1 MLMSPTRS
9 ALIAFTAS
17 LAIMLGLSP
26 SDAKAQ
32 RKPRPARQ
40 EPAKPPASQ
49 PIPVPEVQ
57 APKVKPKLVMVPVTA
72 TGADGRYVSDLRQD
86 EFAVLEND
94 TPQNVVLFGGVSE
107 PVSVVL
113 LLDTST
119 STQDKLGEI
128 RKAALGFIN
137 QLQSSDRVK
146 LITFDDQVT
155 EVNDFTADRAA
166 IKAAILKAQ
175 SGYGTK
181 FYDAMNVALESVKE
195 IDGRKAIVIFS
206 DGVDY
211 RSDYASAESTQ
222 RSLEDEG
229 VVVYP
234 IRFSTRVAA
243 EKLAREQAG
252 PALPTREVVKSTS
265 TNPDSQ
271 QPESIPTS
279 RPGSGRTGPLGLPS
293 PEEILGRGR
302 GSGRDRIP
310 TADGRPPAG
319 EIGADV
325 PVAQRHPRGSS
336 KGREKAP
343 EDTIGVML
351 DRLYTT
357 ADSYMKS
364 LADKSGGQ
372 LLRADDITALPA
384 AFSQI
389 ASELRTQYWL
399 GYPLPDAVRP
409 DPYLLIK
416 VTTSRP
422 GVIVRAR
429 PGYRGKG

>member
-1 MLMSPTRS
+1 MRLMRS
-9 ALIAFTAS
+9 VLIAFTAS
-17 LAIMLGLSP
+17 MAIASGMSP
-26 SDAKAQ
+26 VNAKAQ
-32 RKPRPARQ
+32 RKTRAAGQ
-40 EPAKPPASQ
+40 QPAKPPASQ
-49 PIPVPEVQ
+49 PIPVAEVQ

-72 TGADGRYVSDLRQD
+72 IGADGRYVSDLRQD
-86 EFAVLEND
+86 EFAVVEND

-107 PVSVVL
+107 SVSVVL

-155 EVNDFTADRAA
+155 EVNDFTSDRAA
-166 IKAAILKAQ
+166 IKSAILKAH

-211 RSDYASAESTQ
+211 RSDYSSAESTQ

-252 PALPTREVVKSTS
+252 PVLPTREVVGSTS
-265 TNPDSQ
+265 GTPDSR
-271 QPESIPTS
+271 QPEPAPTS
-279 RPGSGRTGPLGLPS
+279 RPGSGRTTGPLGLPS
-293 PEEILGRGR
+293 PEEILGRR
-302 GSGRDRIP
+302 RESGRDRAP

-325 PVAQRHPRGSS
+325 PVVQKHPGVSS
-336 KGREKAP
+336 RGREKAP

-357 ADSYMKS
+357 ADTYMKT

-399 GYPLPDAVRP
+399 GYPLPGGVRP
-409 DPYLLIK
+409 DQYRLIK
-416 VTTSRP
+416 VTTTRP

-429 PGYRGKG
+429 PGYRGK

>member
-1 MLMSPTRS
+1 
-9 ALIAFTAS
+9 
-17 LAIMLGLSP
+17 
-26 SDAKAQ
+26 
-32 RKPRPARQ
+32 
-40 EPAKPPASQ
+40 
-49 PIPVPEVQ
+49 
-57 APKVKPKLVMVPVTA
+57 MVPVTA
-72 TGADGRYVSDLRQD
+72 VGADGRYVSDLRKD
-86 EFAVLEND
+86 DFTIFEND

-128 RKAALGFIN
+128 RRAALGFVN
-137 QLQSSDRVK
+137 ELQTHDRVK

-155 EVNDFTADRAA
+155 EVNDFTADRAG
-166 IKAAILKAQ
+166 IKAAILKAH

-234 IRFSTRVAA
+234 IRFNTRVAA

-265 TNPDSQ
+265 PSPEPQPQDSD
-271 QPESIPTS
+271 PT
-279 RPGSGRTGPLGLPS
+279 RPGSGRTGTLGLPS
-293 PEEILGRGR
+293 PAEILISRR
-302 GSGRDRIP
+302 RESGRDRAP

-325 PVAQRHPRGSS
+325 PVVQRRSRGSS
-336 KGREKAP
+336 RGSEKAP
-343 EDTIGVML
+343 EDSIGLML
-351 DRLYTT
+351 DRLYGT
-357 ADSYMKS
+357 ADSYMKA

-372 LLRADDITALPA
+372 LLRADDVTTLPA
-384 AFSQI
+384 AFAQV

-399 GYPLPDAVRP
+399 GYPLPDGVRP
-409 DPYLLIK
+409 DQYRLIK
-416 VTTSRP
+416 VTTTRP